1 MRTGRMGQLA
11 YDLCLEMLGSG
22 LVLTPGWHSPSCG
35 TGAPVRPI
43 PLLLYNVRIDLLSRT
58 VSSLR
63 RLKRPFALL
72 PPGTIL
78 RLDYLLY
85 SATTAP
91 GRAWR
96 CYHERIEAA
105 GMSMYEGMGRAIDP
119 ETFPCGLKFG
129 RLPHQLRPR
138 LLPLSSCYSRPSKS
152 KRGVIP
158 HHSTGRLVCMHSY
171 CKLENI

>member
-72 PPGTIL
+72 PSGTIL

-85 SATTAP
+85 SRRLLLDGLGDA
-91 GRAWR
+91 
-96 CYHERIEAA
+96 IMKEA
-105 GMSMYEGMGRAIDP
+105 
-119 ETFPCGLKFG
+119 
-129 RLPHQLRPR
+129 RLPESRCMKEWARRSTLR
-138 LLPLSSCYSRPSKS
+138 LSPA
-152 KRGVIP
+152 V
-158 HHSTGRLVCMHSY
+158 
-171 CKLENI
+171 